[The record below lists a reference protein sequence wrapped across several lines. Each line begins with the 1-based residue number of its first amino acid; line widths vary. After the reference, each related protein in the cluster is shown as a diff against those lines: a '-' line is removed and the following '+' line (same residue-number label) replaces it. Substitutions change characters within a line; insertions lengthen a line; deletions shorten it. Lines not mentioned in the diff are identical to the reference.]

1 MHIGIQLEALDGF
14 ENLRKGVIYHFLYS
28 DWQRERVLLVSFHPP
43 PSKKAKTSALSSKG
57 SDDVQTDTV
66 LAPGSIR
73 GFQSILTF
81 ISRYRF
87 EQGMGDRSIT
97 ICSPQQELPP
107 WFQETTIAD
116 LTRYEEIFSKRKKSH
131 LDRIDRQLT
140 HILSLS
146 KNVRTVLSAADPD
159 SLINTHARHCKPIQN
174 QKRFRTAFYAY
185 VCFGNCRWVL
195 HYAVQRIGRW
205 DRMNFQKKFG
215 RPSQRKGGKHG
226 YGTNDADMIEKI
238 VNSYKKYR
246 GTGVPLN
253 KIYRRAMA
261 SEFHCDVQP
270 DEHGNKRF
278 IHPTGEPFPSFDQ
291 FRYRVLKAFPLLERQ
306 IDKYGAHRV
315 RDKIAH
321 SKGRYT
327 ESVGY
332 LMEKTEQ
339 DAYCCDEVT
348 QGNLPGTQLPALYVV
363 VLRCTASGMKVG
375 IGFSI
380 GSELAQAYRMALFCA
395 AIDKVHFCKLFG
407 YEIEPKQW
415 PSIGLPVQQTNDR
428 GPGSTRKALP
438 STDAYR
444 PMIMEIAPSYS
455 GQSKANIE
463 ASHPK
468 STKTQGG
475 KTYAQTNKSIPQ
487 LAVQEIVRA
496 IMFNDTCDIS
506 ARLNNDALAEG
517 CLPTP
522 NALWRYLDDRG
533 RTMAML
539 ISFEEAV
546 RTFLTP
552 IELTVRDDA
561 VYYKGVRFNAPALK
575 NSDLLQKAHRHG
587 RYQIRGFMLD
597 VCIRYLWIDLGNR
610 LQEVAADLAVRDGEN
625 QLYISLSGL
634 LHLDQIRHENSKNLA
649 EHREASRVE
658 HEMSFEKQTGRVF
671 DQSTIRKGR
680 NRRHKADSVSE
691 AKEVKRIMQAGG
703 RR

>member
-1 MHIGIQLEALDGF
+1 MHIGVQLEALDGF
-14 ENLRKGVIYHFLYS
+14 DTLQKGVVYHFLYN
-28 DWQRERVLLVSFHPP
+28 DWQRERVVLVSFHPI
-43 PSKKAKTSALSSKG
+43 PSKKTKAPALTSED
-57 SDDVQTDTV
+57 SDDVQADAM
-66 LAPGSIR
+66 LPPGSLR
-73 GFQSILTF
+73 GFQSILTY
-81 ISRYRF
+81 INRSRF
-87 EQGMGDRSIT
+87 EQGRVDRNIT
-97 ICSPQQELPP
+97 ICSPQKELPP
-107 WFQETTIAD
+107 WLQGTTIED
-116 LTRYEEIFSKRKKSH
+116 LSRYEETFSKRKKSH

-146 KNVRTVLSAADPD
+146 KNVGTVLSAANPD
-159 SLINTHARHCKPIQN
+159 SLINAHARHCKPIQN
-174 QKRFRTAFYAY
+174 QRRFRTAFYAY

-205 DRMNFQKKFG
+205 DRMSFQKKFG

-238 VNSYKKYR
+238 VSSYAKYR
-246 GTGVPLN
+246 GPGVHLN

-261 SEFHCDVQP
+261 SEFHCDVQS

-278 IHPTGEPFPSFDQ
+278 VHPTGEPFPSFDQ

-321 SKGRYT
+321 SKGRYS

-332 LMEKTEQ
+332 LMEITEQ
-339 DAYCCDEVT
+339 DAYCCNEVAK
-348 QGNLPGTQLPALYVV
+348 GYLPGTHLPALYVAI
-363 VLRCTASGMKVG
+363 LRCTASGMKVG

-395 AIDKVHFCKLFG
+395 AIDKVHFCRLFG
-407 YEIEPKQW
+407 YDIKPEDW
-415 PSIGLPVQQTNDR
+415 PSIGLPAHQINDR
-428 GPGSTRKALP
+428 GPGSTSKALP

-444 PMIMEIAPSYS
+444 ATIMEITPSYS

-475 KTYAQTNKSIPQ
+475 KNYAETSKSIPQ
-487 LAVQEIVRA
+487 LAVQEIARA

-506 ARLNNDALAEG
+506 TRLNNDALTQG

-522 NALWRYLDDRG
+522 NGLWRYLDVRG
-533 RTMAML
+533 RTMARL
-539 ISFEEAV
+539 ISFEQAV

-552 IELTVRDDA
+552 IELTVQDDA
-561 VYYKGVRFNAPALK
+561 VCYQGVRFNAPELK
-575 NSDLLQKAHRHG
+575 DSDLLQKAHKYG
-587 RYQIRGFMLD
+587 RYPIRGFMLD
-597 VCIRYLWIDLGNR
+597 VCVRYLWIDLGSR
-610 LQEVAADLAVRDGEN
+610 LQEVAADLVLRDGET
-625 QLYISLSGL
+625 QLYISISELSQI
-634 LHLDQIRHENSKNLA
+634 DQIRHERRKDLA
-649 EHREASRVE
+649 EHREASRVA
-658 HEMSFEKQTGRVF
+658 HEVSFERQTGRVF
-671 DQSTIRKGR
+671 DQSTIRNGR

-691 AKEVKRIMQAGG
+691 AKEVKQIMRAGG